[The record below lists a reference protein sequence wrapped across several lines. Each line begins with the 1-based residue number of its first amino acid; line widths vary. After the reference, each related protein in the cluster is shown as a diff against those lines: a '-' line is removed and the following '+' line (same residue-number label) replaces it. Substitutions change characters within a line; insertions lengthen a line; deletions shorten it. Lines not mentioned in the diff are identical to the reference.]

1 MKKKL
6 TMIAALALAVCIG
19 VGGTLAW
26 LTSQTQAITNTFT
39 VGKVDITLQEKK
51 IGGDTFLDAKTEA
64 KAQTYKV
71 SPGVPVDKEAD
82 VIVKANSEDSYL
94 FVKVVKG
101 TSFDANFE
109 YTIADGWTALT
120 GVDGVY
126 YRTVNANTA
135 DQTFDVLKDNQVIVK
150 ESVTTLDANA
160 TLSFQA
166 YAIQQAGISAAGSK
180 TAEQVAWETV
190 SSTTIGA

>member
-19 VGGTLAW
+19 IGGTLAW

-39 VGKVDITLQEKK
+39 VGKVDITLREKE

-82 VIVKANSEDSYL
+82 VIVKADSEDSYL

-109 YTIADGWTALT
+109 YTIADDWIALT

-135 DQTFDVLKDNQVIVK
+135 DQTFDVLKGNQVVVK
-150 ESVTTLDANA
+150 NTVTTLDANA

-166 YAIQQAGISAAGSK
+166 YAIQKAGISAAGSK

-190 SSTTIGA
+190 SGTTIGA